1 MQQQIRTEFRF
12 TLPKGT
18 GIKAENGRKVSGIM
32 RLVKVSDIVGIER
45 DSTVQKNS
53 GAFYIVLLAKVITA
67 LGAERNINRNT
78 IEKMHPVDLAFLVD
92 FMHEINHQVIKK
104 IPLKCPNCNTEYYGE
119 FEQLGE
125 V

>member
-1 MQQQIRTEFRF
+1 MQIRNEFRF

-18 GIKAENGRKVSGIM
+18 GIKNENGHKVTGIM
-32 RLVKVSDIVGIER
+32 RLVKVSDIVMIER

-53 GAFYIVLLAKVITA
+53 GAFYIVLLSKVITS
-67 LGAERNINRNT
+67 LGAERNINRNI
-78 IEKMHPVDLAFLVD
+78 IEKMSPVDFAFLVD

-104 IPLKCPNCNTEYYGE
+104 IPLKCPKCNSEYYGE

-125 V
+125 E

>member
-1 MQQQIRTEFRF
+1 MQIRNEFRF

-18 GIKAENGRKVSGIM
+18 GIKTANGRKVTGTM

-53 GAFYIVLLAKVITA
+53 GAFYIVLLAKVITS

-78 IEKMHPVDLAFLVD
+78 IEKMHPVDFAFLVD

-104 IPLKCPNCNTEYYGE
+104 IPLKCPHCNTEYFGE
-119 FEQLGE
+119 FDQLGE
-125 V
+125 A

>member
-1 MQQQIRTEFRF
+1 MQQIRTEFRF

-18 GIKAENGRKVSGIM
+18 GIKTENGRKVTGIM

-53 GAFYIVLLAKVITA
+53 VAFYIVLLAKVITS

-78 IEKMHPVDLAFLVD
+78 IEKMHPVDFAFLVD

-125 V
+125 A

>member
-1 MQQQIRTEFRF
+1 MQIRNEFRF
-12 TLPKGT
+12 TLPKGF
-18 GIKAENGRKVSGIM
+18 GIKNENSHKVSGIM
-32 RLVKVSDIVGIER
+32 RLVKVSDIVMIER

-53 GAFYIVLLAKVITA
+53 GAFYIVLLSKVITS
-67 LGAERNINRNT
+67 LGTERNINRNT
-78 IEKMHPVDLAFLVD
+78 IEKMHPVDFAFLVD

-104 IPLKCPNCNTEYYGE
+104 IPLKCPNCNTEYFGE